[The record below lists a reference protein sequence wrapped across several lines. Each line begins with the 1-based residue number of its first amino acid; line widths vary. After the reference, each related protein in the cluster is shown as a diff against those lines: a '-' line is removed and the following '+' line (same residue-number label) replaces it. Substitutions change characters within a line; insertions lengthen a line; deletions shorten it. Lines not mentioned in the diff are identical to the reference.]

1 MTDLTAVIHDLVHIF
16 DRLGMPYAIMG
27 GIAARARDLLDVQD
41 VLFTQGELDEPYLRR
56 WAGPLGVEAKLD
68 EVLATR
74 E

>member
-27 GIAARARDLLDVQD
+27 GIAVRAHGIPRPTYDVD
-41 VLFTQGELDEPYLRR
+41 FTLGELDE
-56 WAGPLGVEAKLD
+56 
-68 EVLATR
+68 VLVNC

>member
-27 GIAARARDLLDVQD
+27 GIAVRARDLLDVQD
-41 VLFTQGELDEPYLRR
+41 VLFTQGELDE
-56 WAGPLGVEAKLD
+56 
-68 EVLATR
+68 VLATR